1 MLRRLFGYPFRL
13 DLFCISVAMSLV
25 LAKTCARLVTG
36 SEWRQ
41 SIIMY
46 VIPFFGVIR
55 NMIYVFNILFCNF
68 QFLNLKASCYVTY
81 KSLTVNN

>member
-25 LAKTCARLVTG
+25 LARTCARLVTG

-46 VIPFFGVIR
+46 ATPFFGVIR
-55 NMIYVFNILFCNF
+55 NMIYVLISYFAIFRF
-68 QFLNLKASCYVTY
+68 
-81 KSLTVNN
+81 